1 MPAATAAAVVQ
12 HQTNMK
18 QTSLFV
24 CSTNGKEH
32 RVSAVLSCGKSL
44 QLTAND
50 YQLTNC
56 RFRAN
61 ASTAWFSVSIRS
73 SRFEN
78 LSSRDAVLTIL
89 AMSLNVAVRSA
100 KRKYD
105 IDNAGEHVDGLRTW
119 FGSGR
124 GFRHLTLRRVAL
136 SHVLNPIQRKRK

>member
-100 KRKYD
+100 KR
-105 IDNAGEHVDGLRTW
+105 NVSTTSTMPVSTSTA
-119 FGSGR
+119 FGR
-124 GFRHLTLRRVAL
+124 GSVVVGAFG
-136 SHVLNPIQRKRK
+136 I